1 VNFVTLEG
9 SLIAY
14 LRKYVPP
21 LARPDIEQMAKD
33 IEAIVKAEAEKAKTE
48 EK

>member
-1 VNFVTLEG
+1 MTLKG

-21 LARPDIEQMAKD
+21 LARSDIEQMAKD
-33 IEAIVKAEAEKAKTE
+33 IEAIIKAEAEKAKTE